1 MRIWDKNEI
10 QDIPVK
16 SWEKM
21 AYEYFEKIVI
31 DKERRFPCTL
41 GVAGLAANQLRFGF
55 VHDDINSPE
64 ASINIAA
71 MLQSF
76 IPCAHTFG
84 KNTSLVVFFN
94 ETTDLGIENYQKLF
108 WDILKAISAL
118 DARAW
123 PRNIPVNPDD
133 ALWEFSFGGEP
144 IFVVCNTPS
153 HKARKSRYSK
163 NFMIT
168 FQPRWVF
175 DGVIGSDA
183 PNAEKIKKEISKR
196 LSLFDEIPPSP
207 DLGTYGS
214 NDNREWK
221 QYFLYDANEPQ
232 THMCPFHK
240 EVNNLQPEV
249 VSTNIKSL
257 EEAVTGLL
265 PPTGSVEV
273 QYDTQFRVHEQHHHT
288 VDETL
293 HVIHG
298 DITFEYGITSVTC
311 GAGDR
316 LILPAMTPHKSK
328 AGKDGCLYVIATRI
342 VRPAS
347 VNQGD
352 KHA

>member
-10 QDIPVK
+10 QDMPIE
-16 SWEKM
+16 SWGKM
-21 AYEYFEKIVI
+21 AYEDFKRIVV
-31 DKERRFPCTL
+31 DKERAFPCTL
-41 GVAGLAANQLRFGF
+41 GVAGFAANQLRFGF
-55 VHDDINSPE
+55 VPGHIDSPE
-64 ASINIAA
+64 VSKNIAA

-76 IPCAHTFG
+76 IPCARTFG
-84 KNTSLVVFFN
+84 KNTSLVVFLN
-94 ETTDLGIENYQKLF
+94 ETNDLGIEKYEKLF
-108 WDILKAISAL
+108 WDILNSTSAL

-133 ALWEFSFGGEP
+133 RLWEFSFAGEP

-183 PNAEKIKKEISKR
+183 PNTDKITSEIRRR

-207 DLGTYGS
+207 DLGAYGS
-214 NDNREWK
+214 NDNHEWK
-221 QYFLYDANEPQ
+221 QYFLQDTNEPKTQ
-232 THMCPFHK
+232 GCPFHSGA
-240 EVNNLQPEV
+240 NNQQPEV

-273 QYDTQFRVHEQHHHT
+273 QYDTPFRVHEQHHHA

-293 HVIHG
+293 HIIHG
-298 DITFEYGITSVTC
+298 DITFEYGVTTVTC

-316 LILPAMTPHKSK
+316 LILPAMTPHRSK
-328 AGKDGCLYVIATRI
+328 AGKDGCLYAIATRI
-342 VRPAS
+342 VRPES
-347 VNQGD
+347 IKQGYE
-352 KHA
+352 HA